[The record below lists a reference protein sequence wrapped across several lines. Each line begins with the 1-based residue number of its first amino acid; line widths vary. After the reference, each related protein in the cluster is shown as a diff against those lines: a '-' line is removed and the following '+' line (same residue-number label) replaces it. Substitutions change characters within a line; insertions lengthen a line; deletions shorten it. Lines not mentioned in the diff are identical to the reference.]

1 MTDKQEIYDRI
12 NELLQST
19 GLAYDIRDEERLEE
33 FIDNVENQQYSE
45 FDEIEKL
52 YTELMEISFYDDDD

>member
-12 NELLQST
+12 NELLQGT
-19 GLAYDIRDEERLEE
+19 GLAYDIRDEEQIEE

>member
-19 GLAYDIRDEERLEE
+19 DLAYDSRDAEQLEE

>member
-19 GLAYDIRDEERLEE
+19 GLAYDISDAEHLEE

-45 FDEIEKL
+45 YDEIEKL
-52 YTELMEISFYDDDD
+52 YTELMEISFYEDDD

>member
-1 MTDKQEIYDRI
+1 MTDKQEVFERI

-19 GLAYDIRDEERLEE
+19 GLAYDIRDEEHLEE

-52 YTELMEISFYDDDD
+52 YTELMEISFYEDDD

>member
-12 NELLQST
+12 NELLQSPDP
-19 GLAYDIRDEERLEE
+19 AYDSRDAEQLEE

>member
-12 NELLQST
+12 NELLHST